1 MNESP
6 LHFLPQDLPLL
17 HSEGC
22 SHFPPCSG
30 SSYLG
35 MEGWIPSGRPSRQ
48 AAEGGGG
55 VVGSGLGRASEEGGP
70 SERQVMWLAT
80 GRGAHP

>member
-22 SHFPPCSG
+22 SHFPPAAALPIWEWRAG
-30 SSYLG
+30 S
-35 MEGWIPSGRPSRQ
+35 P
-48 AAEGGGG
+48 AG
-55 VVGSGLGRASEEGGP
+55 VLLGRQRRVAAG
-70 SERQVMWLAT
+70 
-80 GRGAHP
+80 